1 MFTKRGFIIWRVFRT
16 ACLSRLNEMKDQIH
30 RRFFLASCTA
40 PIIYNSIQACR
51 KRVCGWS
58 GVSTGR
64 LRRPICLE
72 PLLSRNVVRREKVV
86 VLHVIWSRLKN
97 LQVMEP
103 AEESPECN
111 VEFAVCESVNMS
123 VRRLR
128 EEKGGKGLRRV
139 THGMPTH
146 IVLPRPNGTM

>member
-1 MFTKRGFIIWRVFRT
+1 
-16 ACLSRLNEMKDQIH
+16 MKDQIH
-30 RRFFLASCTA
+30 RRFFFAQLHCA
-40 PIIYNSIQACR
+40 YNLQLHSSMSETSL
-51 KRVCGWS
+51 WLE
-58 GVSTGR
+58 VSTSR

-72 PLLSRNVVRREKVV
+72 PLLSRNVVRREEVV
-86 VLHVIWSRLKN
+86 VVHVVWRRLKN

-103 AEESPECN
+103 AEKSPERN

-128 EEKGGKGLRRV
+128 EEKEGKGLRRV

-146 IVLPRPNGTM
+146 IVLPRPNETM